1 MRRFRET
8 GASCIGMNFAVPHIN
23 LAAAWCGILLGI
35 LSGMILGLGFLRE
48 DFLGGYGSAR
58 RRLYRLAHISFFGLA
73 FINFAFWLTVKLESL
88 PVAGITTAS
97 IAMIIG
103 AVTMPAT
110 CLLTAHWKAGRHLFA
125 VPVLSLFYGAAVTL
139 IQLLQLP

>member
-1 MRRFRET
+1 
-8 GASCIGMNFAVPHIN
+8 MNFPVPQIN

-35 LSGMILGLGFLRE
+35 ISGMALGLGFLRE
-48 DFLGGYGSAR
+48 DFLGGYDSAR

-73 FINFAFWLTVKLESL
+73 FINFAFWLTVRLESL
-88 PVAGITTAS
+88 PVAGVAAAS
-97 IAMIIG
+97 VAMIVG

-110 CLLTAHWKAGRHLFA
+110 CLLTAHWRAGRHFFA

-139 IQLLQLP
+139 FQLIKMP